1 MSTKQLSRM
10 VGLFVACLP
19 FAACAPRASVA
30 EESESHAVKVEA
42 IEGSELKLVTLT
54 AQAAQRLDIA
64 TTTVRSVQV
73 KGTLHKVVPY
83 AAILYDKE
91 GNTWVYTSTDSLTFV
106 RARVTI
112 DYVAGDL
119 AILSYGPPL
128 GTTVVT
134 VGAAE
139 LFGSEEEFEE
149 E

>member
-1 MSTKQLSRM
+1 MSNKQFSM
-10 VGLFVACLP
+10 MAGLLVACLP
-19 FAACAPRASVA
+19 LAACAPKASVA

-54 AQAAQRLDIA
+54 AEAAQRLDIQTA
-64 TTTVRSVQV
+64 TVRSMLV

-83 AAILYDKE
+83 AAILYDTE
-91 GNTWVYTSTDSLTFV
+91 GNTWVYTSTNSLAFS

-112 DYVAGDL
+112 DYVDGDL
-119 AILSYGPPL
+119 AILSSGPAL
-128 GTTVVT
+128 GTMVVT

-139 LFGSEEEFEE
+139 LFGSEQEFEE

>member
-1 MSTKQLSRM
+1 VSNKQLSLM
-10 VGLFVACLP
+10 AGLIVACLP
-19 FAACAPRASVA
+19 LAACAPRASVA
-30 EESESHAVKVEA
+30 EESVSHAFKVEA

-54 AQAAQRLDIA
+54 AEAAQRLDIQ
-64 TTTVRSVQV
+64 TTTLRSMQV
-73 KGTLHKVVPY
+73 KGMMRKVVPY

-91 GNTWVYTSTDSLTFV
+91 GNTWVYTSTESLAFV

-112 DYVAGDL
+112 DYVDGDL
-119 AILSYGPPL
+119 AILSDGPAL